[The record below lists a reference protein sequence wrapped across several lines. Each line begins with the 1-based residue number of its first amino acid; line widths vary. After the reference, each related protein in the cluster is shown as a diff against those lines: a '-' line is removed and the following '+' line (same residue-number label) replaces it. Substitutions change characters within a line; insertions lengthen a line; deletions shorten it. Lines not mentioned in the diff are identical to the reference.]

1 MCLPSGCDKEE
12 QDTCIH
18 REFISLKIYT
28 HRPGDNVVT
37 IIASYQRKRGPNL
50 TFLISQPFLTDFWS
64 VSTLYVWSMST
75 SCACY
80 VLFMVTIYMEFYTF
94 PLHCHNWYLSCFQIF
109 ANINMLKST
118 AQSSYL
124 LRSKITESKRKNC
137 FFKHSWSSLQNI

>member
-1 MCLPSGCDKEE
+1 MCLPSGCNKEE

-28 HRPGDNVVT
+28 HRPDDNVVT

-94 PLHCHNWYLSCFQIF
+94 PLDVQLLSCHIK
-109 ANINMLKST
+109 IST
-118 AQSSYL
+118 CRNKKRFMVHSVYPQNSSTYA
-124 LRSKITESKRKNC
+124 IY
-137 FFKHSWSSLQNI
+137 I